1 MRERGENGK
10 LSNFFIFVCIVQI
23 YVSKWIRFGCKKVE
37 SHSSFFFISKN
48 DHSPKVKTTLVV
60 RTYME
65 VTDCQ
70 MKRRKDLMVKYV
82 KKRGVQILFR
92 TSQSLD
98 QNVYWVFSLVWSSLE
113 NLEEYYTPV

>member
-1 MRERGENGK
+1 
-10 LSNFFIFVCIVQI
+10 
-23 YVSKWIRFGCKKVE
+23 
-37 SHSSFFFISKN
+37 
-48 DHSPKVKTTLVV
+48 
-60 RTYME
+60 
-65 VTDCQ
+65 
-70 MKRRKDLMVKYV
+70 MVKYV